1 MLKNV
6 KVSDGWLTLTGEVS
20 WQDQSN
26 AAYYDVANL
35 QGVTGITNEIKVIT
49 P

>member
-1 MLKNV
+1 
-6 KVSDGWLTLTGEVS
+6 VSYQYESD
-20 WQDQSN
+20 
-26 AAYYDVANL
+26 AAYLDVANL